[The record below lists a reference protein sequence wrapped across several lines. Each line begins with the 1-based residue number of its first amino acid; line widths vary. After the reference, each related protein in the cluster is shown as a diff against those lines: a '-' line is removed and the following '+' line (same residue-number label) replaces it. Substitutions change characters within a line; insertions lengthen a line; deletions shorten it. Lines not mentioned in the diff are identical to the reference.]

1 MIVLA
6 IRKTDGRMLFNP
18 PAEAEIEGG
27 DFLIAMGESANLRR
41 LEQML
46 TEVQK

>member
-1 MIVLA
+1 
-6 IRKTDGRMLFNP
+6 MLFNP

-27 DFLIAMGESANLRR
+27 DFLIVMGESGNLQR

-46 TEVQK
+46 AEVRA

>member
-1 MIVLA
+1 
-6 IRKTDGRMLFNP
+6 MLFNP

-27 DFLIAMGESANLRR
+27 DFLIAMGESANLHK

-46 TEVQK
+46 TEVQA